1 MGVYNHLINPGKGKE
16 TSMKKIIL
24 IAAGAVLALLMA
36 AAGILLYVWHRYE
49 MPQIVGDTVESER
62 YDLEEISWRWFSQ
75 YFDQFDGWLVPYD
88 YRVVNARIENMEILT
103 DLEMPCIQIDYE
115 IYTAGSGSGIVQAL
129 DLSDTDTRRVYTGQ
143 MVLCWEPDE
152 DDIYRIT
159 EKMSPV
165 QYQMSTPEFQEERQK
180 PQTKHFEMKTDEPM
194 TYYIRDGVLYV
205 TYDSGEN
212 FIEVPDGYEKVCSQS
227 NGTYNELLPYNSYV
241 ITEEFTGFVAGHSLL
256 YSTDR
261 GETWNE
267 SRIRQSGYAANPFL
281 SVTDSGYYVTMA
293 ADRSLGSDYY
303 ATYYSEDLKNWIS
316 ITLPDCFCTNLTCSF
331 WTKDGRGYYAK
342 DESMMATLD
351 GGKTFQDIVI
361 PEAEEITERLGFNP
375 FDTVEKMYE
384 EDGILY
390 AVVGQGDDGDYVK
403 DGKLREALY
412 QSEDGS
418 TFSFVEVI
426 SDDTPEA
433 AG

>member
-1 MGVYNHLINPGKGKE
+1 
-16 TSMKKIIL
+16 MKKKIL
-24 IAAGAVLALLMA
+24 LSAAGFLAAMFLT
-36 AAGILLYVWHRYE
+36 AGFREVVWYRFE
-49 MPQIVGDTVESER
+49 MRPVVGETITGSTD
-62 YDLEEISWRWFSQ
+62 DLEGMSRRWFSE
-75 YFDQFDGWLVPYD
+75 YYDQFKGWSVPYD
-88 YRVVNARIENMEILT
+88 YRITDAAIDRIEVLT
-103 DLEMPCIQIDYE
+103 DLETPYVEIDY
-115 IYTAGSGSGIVQAL
+115 TVHVASANDRIVQNL
-129 DLSDTDTRRVYTGQ
+129 ELTGTDSRRVYNGQ
-143 MVLCWEPDE
+143 MVIRWEKSGDSTYT
-152 DDIYRIT
+152 IA
-159 EKMSPV
+159 EKLRPV
-165 QYQMSTPEFQEERQK
+165 QYQIRTPEFQEERNT
-180 PQTKHFEMKTDEPM
+180 PQTEHFQMRTDEQM
-194 TYYIRDGVLYV
+194 TYYIENEVLYV
-205 TYDSGEN
+205 TYDGGEN
-212 FIEVPDGYEKVCSQS
+212 FVEVPDGYEKVCSQS

-303 ATYYSEDLKNWIS
+303 ATYYSEDLKNWTS
-316 ITLPDCFCTNLTCSF
+316 ITLPDYFCTNLTCSF

-418 TFSFVEVI
+418 TFSFVEEI

>member
-1 MGVYNHLINPGKGKE
+1 
-16 TSMKKIIL
+16 MKKIIL
-24 IAAGAVLALLMA
+24 IAAGAILALLMA

-75 YFDQFDGWLVPYD
+75 YFDQFDGWLVPCD

-165 QYQMSTPEFQEERQK
+165 QYQMSTPEFQAERQK

-303 ATYYSEDLKNWIS
+303 ATYYSEDLKNWTS
-316 ITLPDCFCTNLTCSF
+316 ITLPDYFCTNLTCSF

-418 TFSFVEVI
+418 TFSFVEEI